1 MNATWKVSRDHNLR
15 DEWQATITSL
25 KEMHDE
31 QQAKGAKDAKGDET
45 KSKDGQGD
53 EAVEGDSVDDVMLVA
68 QPGLEPDQPVQGDA
82 EVGEAPGWTGSENG
96 ALAKV
101 APATTEQDQ
110 QEAIATD
117 NDVPD
122 QDRNDEIVAE
132 QSPRASNSLGLDQYE
147 SRENS
152 DASATA
158 ERPDAP
164 NNDEKDDLES
174 HSSERQSLPKGP
186 PSPEQIVTAIHASSA
201 ADHDRFLGSADEKAS
216 IDLEAESSGLSAT
229 TETESDHQSNGNEAS
244 DDNELTGE
252 YDHNDD
258 VDPALG
264 NYQGRGRIDKRPPGN
279 LEDEDMQEDSPG
291 KRFLSSS
298 PDLSDARRRMIHNA
312 NLNHPFNPNSESAK
326 PAQDNNG
333 NDVKEQYPF
342 NPDPPTARPGGY
354 QGNTKDDAIDVD
366 DDDNEDNQDIG
377 DSPDDD
383 DKENNPPRPDRE
395 ISEDQ
400 HIVAVP
406 PIGPTAGPST
416 SIGKSLS
423 PFAILIPGAAQRKRK
438 SLEDRQASSSPLT
451 SMASSRGAEGTDRLP
466 PPPPVDA
473 SPSHK
478 PAKIAPPAKKASV
491 PPWKKEELTS
501 DKPSG
506 LAKFANVDP
515 PSSGETA
522 PMIQPR
528 GTRSS
533 ASDIVLVDQNGDVD
547 NLESRSTHDG
557 ADNRS
562 PRRSS
567 RVSAAASVAIE
578 STRTSPA
585 PLSNNGPMRPDM
597 EDSEFD
603 GPKPR
608 PSFDKS
614 SVRSKGKKNAT
625 YGKGRTAVDSHTQ
638 TLLPYGEHQI
648 PTGTSLRNANGS
660 GSSNHKR
667 RDDPAPESTK
677 TKRQKYQEG
686 GPGYTPPARP
696 GRGQARQRFGSAARK
711 QQYDVGGTGI
721 IELHSSSSD
730 ED

>member
-1 MNATWKVSRDHNLR
+1 MYDGQQ
-15 DEWQATITSL
+15 E
-25 KEMHDE
+25 
-31 QQAKGAKDAKGDET
+31 QAKDAKDAKGDET

-68 QPGLEPDQPVQGDA
+68 QPGLEPDQPVTGGA
-82 EVGEAPGWTGSENG
+82 GVGETPGWTGSEDD

-122 QDRNDEIVAE
+122 QDRNDQIVAE
-132 QSPRASNSLGLDQYE
+132 HPPRAPNSLGLDQYG

-158 ERPDAP
+158 KRPVAP
-164 NNDEKDDLES
+164 NDDEEDELES
-174 HSSERQSLPKGP
+174 NTSESQSSPQGELSSEH
-186 PSPEQIVTAIHASSA
+186 ITTAIQAVDE
-201 ADHDRFLGSADEKAS
+201 ADTARFLASEDEKAS
-216 IDLEAESSGLSAT
+216 IDLEAESSELSAT

-244 DDNELTGE
+244 DDNVLTGE

-258 VDPALG
+258 IDPALG
-264 NYQGRGRIDKRPPGN
+264 NYQGRGRNDERPPGN
-279 LEDEDMQEDSPG
+279 LEDEDMQENSPG

-298 PDLSDARRRMIHNA
+298 PDIADATHRLIQNA
-312 NLNHPFNPNSESAK
+312 GLNHPSNPKSESAK

-333 NDVKEQYPF
+333 NDDSEQQSL
-342 NPDPPTARPGGY
+342 NPDPPTTRPGGY

-366 DDDNEDNQDIG
+366 DDDNEDNRDIG

-400 HIVAVP
+400 HIVAEP
-406 PIGPTAGPST
+406 PAGLTPVPST
-416 SIGKSLS
+416 SERQTLN
-423 PFAILIPGAAQRKRK
+423 PFDLVNPSAAARKRK

-451 SMASSRGAEGTDRLP
+451 SMASSRGAEGTDRPP

-491 PPWKKEELTS
+491 PPWKKEEMTS

-506 LAKFANVDP
+506 LAKFAHVDP
-515 PSSGETA
+515 SSSGESA
-522 PMIQPR
+522 PMMEAR

-533 ASDIVLVDQNGDVD
+533 ASDIVLVDQDGNVD

-557 ADNRS
+557 ADNTS

-578 STRTSPA
+578 SPRTSSA
-585 PLSNNGPMRPDM
+585 PLSNNGPMRPDI

-603 GPKPR
+603 DPKPR
-608 PSFDKS
+608 PSFDKA
-614 SVRSKGKKNAT
+614 SVRYKGKKRVI
-625 YGKGRTAVDSHTQ
+625 YDKGRTAVDSHTQ
-638 TLLPYGEHQI
+638 TLLPYGEHQVS
-648 PTGTSLRNANGS
+648 TGTSLRNRTGS

-667 RDDPAPESTK
+667 RDEPAPESTK

-686 GPGYTPPARP
+686 GPGYTPPATP
-696 GRGQARQRFGSAARK
+696 ARGQARQRYGSAAKK

>member
-1 MNATWKVSRDHNLR
+1 MYDG
-15 DEWQATITSL
+15 
-25 KEMHDE
+25 
-31 QQAKGAKDAKGDET
+31 QQAKDAKDAKGDEA
-45 KSKDGQGD
+45 KSRDVQGD
-53 EAVEGDSVDDVMLVA
+53 EAVEEDSVDDVMLVA

-82 EVGEAPGWTGSENG
+82 EVGETPGWTGSEDD

-101 APATTEQDQ
+101 APATTEEDQ

-122 QDRNDEIVAE
+122 QDDGDEIVAAHP
-132 QSPRASNSLGLDQYE
+132 PRASNSLGLDQYG

-158 ERPDAP
+158 ERPAAP
-164 NNDEKDDLES
+164 NEVEKDELES
-174 HSSERQSLPKGP
+174 NTSERQSSPQGEL
-186 PSPEQIVTAIHASSA
+186 SPEHITTAIQAVDEADTAGFLASE
-201 ADHDRFLGSADEKAS
+201 DEQAS
-216 IDLEAESSGLSAT
+216 IDLEAESSEMSAT
-229 TETESDHQSNGNEAS
+229 TETETDHQSNGNEAS
-244 DDNELTGE
+244 DDNDLTGE
-252 YDHNDD
+252 YDHDD
-258 VDPALG
+258 DIDPALG
-264 NYQGRGRIDKRPPGN
+264 NYQGRGRIDERLSGN

-298 PDLSDARRRMIHNA
+298 PDLSDATHRLIHNA
-312 NLNHPFNPNSESAK
+312 NLNHPSNPNSESATS
-326 PAQDNNG
+326 ARIDNG
-333 NDVKEQYPF
+333 NDGREQHRPS
-342 NPDPPTARPGGY
+342 PDPPNTRPGGY

-366 DDDNEDNQDIG
+366 DDDNEDNHDIG
-377 DSPDDD
+377 DSQDNN

-395 ISEDQ
+395 ISEDR
-400 HIVAVP
+400 HIVAEP
-406 PIGPTAGPST
+406 PAQPTLLLYT
-416 SIGKSLS
+416 SERQTIN
-423 PFAILIPGAAQRKRK
+423 PFDLANSSAAARMRK
-438 SLEDRQASSSPLT
+438 SLENRQASSSPLT

-491 PPWKKEELTS
+491 PPWKIDEMAS

-522 PMIQPR
+522 PTIETR

-533 ASDIVLVDQNGDVD
+533 ASDIVLVDQNGNVD
-547 NLESRSTHDG
+547 NLESRSTHG
-557 ADNRS
+557 EADNPS
-562 PRRSS
+562 PRRSI
-567 RVSAAASVAIE
+567 RVSTAANGTIE
-578 STRTSPA
+578 SARTSPA

-603 GPKPR
+603 DPKPR

-638 TLLPYGEHQI
+638 TLLPYGEHQLS
-648 PTGTSLRNANGS
+648 TGTSLRNAAGS

-667 RDDPAPESTK
+667 RTEPAPENTK

-696 GRGQARQRFGSAARK
+696 ARGQARQRYGSAAKK